1 LCVAVSLGIV
11 GSELVAAVTG
21 EQAAASGGS
30 WVVFGAAL
38 VACLFG
44 AGWWWLADRRGRRAE
59 VGEPV
64 SVGDLSALYGPAA
77 VLDAT
82 VVAVGDAL
90 DRSAATSSVPL
101 AIHVGDDV
109 VEVFWDR
116 PPPAVTATFRA
127 AATGWVWTTTPAHL
141 VRHVPRRDGPALA
154 PPPLLPALVAVG
166 ATGFG
171 ELYLNLEGCGLI
183 NLVGELAHAERVFEH
198 LLAEVQVAMVDVLIA
213 GPRNADRD
221 RVLSSQSVSVDA
233 ALMEARSRRAR
244 LRRDLEDNAWRSVL
258 GARRRDPTGGRWR
271 PLVVA
276 IADAHGDPETLGRL
290 ARAARGD
297 RSGVICV
304 FVNFDPDAETVAVE
318 CGDGV
323 LSLPFLDGIDVVLPG
338 RPASEERVPC
348 SEDAETLSPAR
359 SALPPVPVA
368 PSPSV
373 SLATSSPVPAAPEPA
388 TSKTAGLEVRLLG
401 PVEVLGT
408 CSPLG
413 GKSVELVAYLACHRD
428 GVSDDRI
435 KTVLWPQRPVAH
447 KTWLNRVSA
456 CRHALGTDAAGE
468 PSLPNFED
476 GIGRLATSV
485 VTDIAELESALHAT
499 RDQTDQSSVETLR
512 AALTRVRGRP
522 FEERSGYEWAFA
534 EFHVAHAERIVTEVA
549 QRLAALALAAGE
561 WETALWAAERGL
573 LAVPASELLAQDRMR
588 AFAAGGDLRGVQAAL
603 RDLLASVDSDDPV
616 AALHPDTIE
625 LYERLCGP
633 ARTPSGWSSTAGGG
647 G

>member
-1 LCVAVSLGIV
+1 MCVAVSLGIV

-30 WVVFGAAL
+30 WVVVGAAL

-44 AGWWWLADRRGRRAE
+44 AGWWWLADRRGRRAD
-59 VGEPV
+59 VGDPV
-64 SVGDLSALYGPAA
+64 SVGDLSALYGAAA

-82 VVAVGDAL
+82 VAAVGDAL

-141 VRHVPRRDGPALA
+141 VRHVPRVDDPTPA
-154 PPPLLPALVAVG
+154 PLLPALVAAG

-183 NLVGELAHAERVFEH
+183 NLVGEPAHAERVFEH
-198 LLAEVQVAMVDVLIA
+198 LLAEVQVAMVDVLIV
-213 GPRNADRD
+213 GPGNASPD

-304 FVNFDPDAETVAVE
+304 FVNFDPDAETVAVG

-323 LSLPFLDGIDVVLPG
+323 LSLPFLDGIDVVLPDRVATG
-338 RPASEERVPC
+338 QQAPLVEEDP
-348 SEDAETLSPAR
+348 TLNGVAPTT
-359 SALPPVPVA
+359 PPVPVV

-373 SLATSSPVPAAPEPA
+373 SLATRSPLPGAPGPAAR
-388 TSKTAGLEVRLLG
+388 KTAGLEVRLLG

-408 CSPLG
+408 RSPLG

-435 KTVLWPQRPVAH
+435 KTVLWPQRPAAH

-456 CRHALGTDAAGE
+456 CRHALGTDADGE
-468 PSLPNFED
+468 AMLPNFED
-476 GIGRLATSV
+476 GIGRLAASV

-499 RDQTDQSSVETLR
+499 RDQTDRSAVETLH

-549 QRLAALALAAGE
+549 QRLAALALAAGD
-561 WETALWAAERGL
+561 WETALWASERGL

-603 RDLLASVDSDDPV
+603 RDLLASIESDDPV